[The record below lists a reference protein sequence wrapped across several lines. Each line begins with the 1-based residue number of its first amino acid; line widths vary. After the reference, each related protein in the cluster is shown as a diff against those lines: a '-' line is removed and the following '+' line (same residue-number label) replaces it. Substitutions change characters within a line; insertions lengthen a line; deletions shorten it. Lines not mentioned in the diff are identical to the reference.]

1 MFSEFSEVEYSQE
14 FEFAD
19 NGYVLRVS
27 GRDQTAD
34 WIKRTY
40 VFREETLFFEA
51 IQELNRIDKS

>member
-27 GRDQTAD
+27 GRNQEQD
-34 WIKRTY
+34 WVKKTY
-40 VFREETLFFEA
+40 VFREETMFFEA
-51 IQELNRIDKS
+51 IQELSKIDRS

>member
-27 GRDQTAD
+27 GRNQEQD
-34 WIKRTY
+34 WVKKTY
-40 VFREETLFFEA
+40 VFREETMFFEA
-51 IQELNRIDKS
+51 IQELSKIDKS

>member
-27 GRDQTAD
+27 GRNQESD
-34 WIKRTY
+34 WVKKTY

-51 IQELNRIDKS
+51 IQELSKIDRS

>member
-27 GRDQTAD
+27 GRNQKSD
-34 WIKRTY
+34 WVKKTY
-40 VFREETLFFEA
+40 VFREETLFFKA
-51 IQELNRIDKS
+51 IQELNKIDKS